1 MVDGEAAVAEIA
13 FCADIKGVAVDSHT
27 MLTCN
32 RARRRIC
39 KQPSMS
45 VARID
50 DHVHALEG

>member
-1 MVDGEAAVAEIA
+1 MVDGEAAVAGIA

-32 RARRRIC
+32 RARRRMC